1 MDVVRGGQRPR
12 RRGGRRVCGRRGR
25 DCGSVWHVRGCRFI
39 RYCVDGYRDRRT
51 EWAAATNAAL
61 AMLGGGALAAGG
73 AGVAG
78 GTAVLAGIVAA
89 PALLLAVGGLL
100 WMVKRNRKQ
109 QEEIKAKL
117 DAAEA
122 EIADSQRVSKLL
134 SRFCRARQRSWTT
147 PLSMPDMP

>member
-1 MDVVRGGQRPR
+1 MEQ
-12 RRGGRRVCGRRGR
+12 
-25 DCGSVWHVRGCRFI
+25 
-39 RYCVDGYRDRRT
+39 
-51 EWAAATNAAL
+51 
-61 AMLGGGALAAGG
+61 
-73 AGVAG
+73 GVAG

-122 EIADSQRVSKLL
+122 EITDSQKSFEAVVEILPRATAILDYTAVHAGHALKRWESRLAPARDWGEL
-134 SRFCRARQRSWTT
+134 SDEDRRRYQNLSTSPPTSW
-147 PLSMPDMP
+147 L